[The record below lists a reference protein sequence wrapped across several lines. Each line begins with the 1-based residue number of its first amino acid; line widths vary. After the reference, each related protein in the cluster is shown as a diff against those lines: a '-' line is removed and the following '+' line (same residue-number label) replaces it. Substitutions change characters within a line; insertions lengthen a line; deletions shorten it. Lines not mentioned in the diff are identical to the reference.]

1 MLKILVVYKILKETI
16 LALSLIASILY
27 INWNTSLIIFV
38 FIILFSLTIYKILKN
53 IFKKLG
59 EKRTKF
65 SIKLL
70 KNLYETFGGI
80 KLIKLNNLKDY
91 SSSKILTENK
101 KLFEVNLLSTIL
113 GPIPRLILEVIAIA
127 GVSLTILIFIQ
138 KGYLYQEILPI
149 ITFLALA
156 LVRMVPAISSI
167 NQNVNSL
174 LNNLISVEIIS
185 KEFNTNIF
193 NQKNIDLN
201 TDKNNLTKDLD
212 LEINSIEIKN
222 LNFKYFGTEENIL
235 SNINLEFK
243 KNDIIGIIGKSGSGK
258 STLADITL
266 GLLKPS
272 SGDIVLNGDIK
283 NNYTLFSNKIGY
295 VPQFNYITDD
305 NLAKNIAFGFDEE
318 KIDYEKMKKAIEFS
332 ELSEI
337 YESHQNKPLGDT
349 GLKISGGQKQR
360 IGIARAIYQNPEMI
374 VFDEATSALDII
386 TEEKIMNKINNFRK
400 NKIIII
406 IAHRLSSLNICNKLL
421 ILEKGKV
428 IEYGKKEEIIKKNPY
443 LEKYIPSA
451 N

>member
-1 MLKILVVYKILKETI
+1 MLEVFKKALRILDKRSLFQLFGVVLFTFTISILETVGIGFIAVFVSILGDVEVVTSKLPDFLFREKIQSLEQKDIITIFLISLISFFVLKNCLIFIFSYFLNTLKVKIGYLVVQKLLNKYLTHDYEFFLKNSSSKLINNIREETTRFTSFIFCFLNILKETI
-16 LALSLIASILY
+16 LALSLIGSILY

-185 KEFNTNIF
+185 
-193 NQKNIDLN
+193 QKI
-201 TDKNNLTKDLD
+201 
-212 LEINSIEIKN
+212 
-222 LNFKYFGTEENIL
+222 
-235 SNINLEFK
+235 
-243 KNDIIGIIGKSGSGK
+243 
-258 STLADITL
+258 
-266 GLLKPS
+266 
-272 SGDIVLNGDIK
+272 
-283 NNYTLFSNKIGY
+283 
-295 VPQFNYITDD
+295 
-305 NLAKNIAFGFDEE
+305 
-318 KIDYEKMKKAIEFS
+318 
-332 ELSEI
+332 
-337 YESHQNKPLGDT
+337 
-349 GLKISGGQKQR
+349 
-360 IGIARAIYQNPEMI
+360 
-374 VFDEATSALDII
+374 
-386 TEEKIMNKINNFRK
+386 
-400 NKIIII
+400 
-406 IAHRLSSLNICNKLL
+406 
-421 ILEKGKV
+421 
-428 IEYGKKEEIIKKNPY
+428 
-443 LEKYIPSA
+443 
-451 N
+451 